1 MKAFLIINVIAL
13 IAATMAAVILIGDL
27 GSGLFIIGIVTLMLV
42 SGSLSA
48 WLWYKRGKIYE
59 ERGESGPDG

>member
-1 MKAFLIINVIAL
+1 MRTFLILNLIVFAAALLAAL
-13 IAATMAAVILIGDL
+13 ILVGDAQ
-27 GSGLFIIGIVTLMLV
+27 SGLFVFGVVLLILV

-48 WLWYKRGKIYE
+48 WLWFKRGKIYE

>member
-1 MKAFLIINVIAL
+1 MRTFLITNIIVFAAALLAAL
-13 IAATMAAVILIGDL
+13 ILVGDAQ
-27 GSGLFIIGIVTLMLV
+27 SGLFVFGVVLLILV

-48 WLWYKRGKIYE
+48 WLWFKRGKIYE

>member
-1 MKAFLIINVIAL
+1 MRTFLIINVIGFAAALLAAL
-13 IAATMAAVILIGDL
+13 ILVSDAQWRQI
-27 GSGLFIIGIVTLMLV
+27 IIGVVLLILV

-48 WLWYKRGKIYE
+48 WLWFKRGKIYE

>member
-1 MKAFLIINVIAL
+1 MRTFLIINIIVFAAALLAAL
-13 IAATMAAVILIGDL
+13 ILVGDAQ
-27 GSGLFIIGIVTLMLV
+27 SGLFVFGVVLLILV

-48 WLWYKRGKIYE
+48 WLWFKRGKIYE

>member
-1 MKAFLIINVIAL
+1 MRTFLIINVIGFAAALLAAL
-13 IAATMAAVILIGDL
+13 ILVGDVQ
-27 GSGLFIIGIVTLMLV
+27 SGLFVLGVVLLVLV

-48 WLWYKRGKIYE
+48 WLWFKRGKIYE